1 MRKEP
6 VKKNYKECWGV
17 KNKTT
22 RIPERLKDR
31 KIERRCDNNNILITE
46 ENIYAKLLK
55 KKM

>member
-17 KNKTT
+17 KNKTI

-31 KIERRCDNNNILITE
+31 KIERRCANNNALITE
-46 ENIYAKLLK
+46 DNI
-55 KKM
+55 